1 VSGTAASHPAA
12 RGFARAAIAVRRAGL
27 DDLGDLVPLFSDYRV
42 FYGQPRDPETA
53 RQFLHARLGR
63 GESTVFLARVEGVQ
77 HAPPVGFVQLY
88 PMFSSVRAAKLYILN
103 DLYVA
108 EHARRSGV
116 ALALLSAAAEF
127 GQREGAIRLELET
140 AHDNHGAQ
148 ALYRRQG
155 WRDYDGT
162 KRFHLP
168 LA

>member
-1 VSGTAASHPAA
+1 MSTASSSRSIP
-12 RGFARAAIAVRRAGL
+12 RAAIAVRRAGL

-63 GESTVFLARVEGVQ
+63 GESTVFVAHVDGVQ
-77 HAPPVGFVQLY
+77 HAPPIGFVQLY

-116 ALALLSAAAEF
+116 ALALLSAAADF

-148 ALYRRQG
+148 ALYRGQG
-155 WRDYDGT
+155 WRDYDET

>member
-1 VSGTAASHPAA
+1 VSTAPVA
-12 RGFARAAIAVRRAGL
+12 RSRKREAVAVHRAGL

-53 RQFLHARLGR
+53 RQFLHARLSR
-63 GESTVFLARVEGVQ
+63 GESTVFLARPDGIANA
-77 HAPPVGFVQLY
+77 APLGFVQLY
-88 PMFSSVRAAKLYILN
+88 PMFSSVRAAKLYVLN

-116 ALALLSAAAEF
+116 ALALLAAAAEF

-140 AHDNHGAQ
+140 THDNHGAQ
-148 ALYRRQG
+148 ALYRGQG
-155 WRDYDGT
+155 WRDYDET

-168 LA
+168 LR

>member
-1 VSGTAASHPAA
+1 MSLA
-12 RGFARAAIAVRRAGL
+12 RSAHAREAVAVHRAGL

-53 RQFLHARLGR
+53 RQFLHARLSR
-63 GESTVFLARVEGVQ
+63 GESTVFLARPDGIA
-77 HAPPVGFVQLY
+77 HASPLGFVQLY
-88 PMFSSVRAAKLYILN
+88 PMFSSVRAAKLYVLN

-108 EHARRSGV
+108 EHARRRGV
-116 ALALLSAAAEF
+116 ALALLSAAAEL

-148 ALYRRQG
+148 ALYRGHG

-162 KRFHLP
+162 QRFHLP
-168 LA
+168 LR

>member
-42 FYGQPRDPETA
+42 FYGQPRAPETA

-63 GESTVFLARVEGVQ
+63 GESTVFLARVEGVS

-116 ALALLSAAAEF
+116 ALALLSAAAEL

>member
-1 VSGTAASHPAA
+1 MSTAPVV
-12 RGFARAAIAVRRAGL
+12 RGGKRETVAVHRAGL
-27 DDLGDLVPLFSDYRV
+27 DDLGDLVPLFSDYRF
-42 FYGQPRDPETA
+42 FYGQPRDPEVA

-63 GESTVFLARVEGVQ
+63 GESAVFLARPDGIA
-77 HAPPVGFVQLY
+77 HAPPLGFVQLY
-88 PMFSSVRAAKLYILN
+88 PMFSSVRAARFYVLN

-108 EHARRSGV
+108 EHARRRGV

-148 ALYRRQG
+148 ALYRGHG

-162 KRFHLP
+162 QRFHLP